1 MEPTINIWESAR
13 IRLDRH
19 MLQQPRDWNIVT

>member
-13 IRLDRH
+13 IRPDRR
-19 MLQQPRDWNIVT
+19 MLQQRRDWNIVT